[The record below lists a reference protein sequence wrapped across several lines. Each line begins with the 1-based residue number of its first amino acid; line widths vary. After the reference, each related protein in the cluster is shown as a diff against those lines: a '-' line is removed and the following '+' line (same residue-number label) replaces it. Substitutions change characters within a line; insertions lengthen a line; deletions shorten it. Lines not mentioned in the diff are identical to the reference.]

1 MKKVLKAILNLII
14 NILVIIALII
24 LLISIYYLF
33 QTKILKKD
41 YVNICGYTIFEVATG
56 SMSGTIEVGDV
67 IIVKLTKDVNL
78 EDIVVYKQDSN
89 LITHRI
95 ISIDGEK
102 VITKGDANNT
112 GDAPITINDI
122 IGKVIYTVR
131 NVGIWKK
138 VLLTPQV
145 LISLT
150 ITIVLTGITITY
162 SPKDNKKEKKIE
174 EKSNK

>member
-1 MKKVLKAILNLII
+1 MKKVLKAIINLII
-14 NILVIIALII
+14 NILVIIAVII

-33 QTKILKKD
+33 QTKVLKKGFA
-41 YVNICGYTIFEVATG
+41 NICGYTFFEVATG
-56 SMSGTIEVGDV
+56 SMSSTIEVGDV
-67 IIVKLTKDVNL
+67 IVVKLTKDVNL
-78 EDIVVYKQDSN
+78 KDIVVYKQDSN

-112 GDAPITINDI
+112 EDAPITINEI
-122 IGKVIYTVR
+122 IGKVIYTIR
-131 NVGIWKK
+131 KVGIWKK
-138 VLLTPQV
+138 VLITPQV

-150 ITIVLTGITITY
+150 ITIVLIGITITY
-162 SPKDNKKEKKIE
+162 NPKDNKKEKKIE

>member
-1 MKKVLKAILNLII
+1 MKKILKVILNLII
-14 NILVIIALII
+14 NLLVIIALFI
-24 LLISIYYLF
+24 LLVSIYYLL
-33 QTKILKKD
+33 QSKLLKKD

-67 IIVKLTKDVNL
+67 IVVKLTKDVQL
-78 EDIVVYKQDSN
+78 EDIVVYKKDSN

-95 ISIDGEK
+95 ISIDGKK

-112 GDAPITINDI
+112 EDMPITTNDI
-122 IGKVIYTVR
+122 IGKVIYTIR

-138 VLLTPQV
+138 VLFTPQV

-150 ITIVLTGITITY
+150 ITIILIGITITY
-162 SPKDNKKEKKIE
+162 NPKENKKEKKSE
-174 EKSNK
+174 EKNSK

>member
-1 MKKVLKAILNLII
+1 MKKVLKAILNFII

-33 QTKILKKD
+33 QTKVLKKGF
-41 YVNICGYTIFEVATG
+41 VNICGYTIFEVATG

-78 EDIVVYKQDSN
+78 DDIVVYKQDKN

-95 ISIDGEK
+95 IKIDGENI
-102 VITKGDANNT
+102 ITKGDANNT
-112 GDAPITINDI
+112 EDLPITINDI
-122 IGKVIYTVR
+122 VGKVIYTVE

-138 VLLTPQV
+138 VLFTPQV

-150 ITIVLTGITITY
+150 ITIVLIGITITY
-162 SPKDNKKEKKIE
+162 NPKDNKKENESE
-174 EKSNK
+174 EKINK